1 MRADPAVGGLQTT
14 LTVRSRPAMSSGT
27 APSMMAIARAP
38 SLEGRLRSVV
48 INRAMLCADG
58 FFCGPAA
65 GDMASASRRRRVDL
79 RNTSVRPPRT
89 IWRTMPRDLLMRR
102 TISVDRHASL
112 CQREHGGIL
121 VLALDPAVIL
131 APLGRRK
138 KCRVHDTGPECLA
151 DFLHGLLDRA
161 EKGSARVFH
170 QMPAVGDLH
179 SFRSALGRRL
189 HKPSPAVAG
198 DDGDGWVLGKPF
210 SDGRGLPV
218 GQDVDDP
225 PLFQIADDR
234 PVAMTP
240 LQAQSSMPTTLGALV
255 GSAVRRLTTV
265 SQSIFADRD
274 DQPPCEALSRP
285 PT

>member
-138 KCRVHDTGPECLA
+138 KCRVHDTGPECLRIFCMDCLIA
-151 DFLHGLLDRA
+151 PRKAALAFSIRC
-161 EKGSARVFH
+161 
-170 QMPAVGDLH
+170 Q
-179 SFRSALGRRL
+179 RSATCTASGR
-189 HKPSPAVAG
+189 PWIAACTNPAPRSRAMMVMDGCSASHLVTVAA
-198 DDGDGWVLGKPF
+198 
-210 SDGRGLPV
+210 SRSGRMST
-218 GQDVDDP
+218 
-225 PLFQIADDR
+225 I
-234 PVAMTP
+234 
-240 LQAQSSMPTTLGALV
+240 
-255 GSAVRRLTTV
+255 RRCSR
-265 SQSIFADRD
+265 SQMIV
-274 DQPPCEALSRP
+274 P
-285 PT
+285 